1 MGENGPPVGMG
12 LRGYPQALPRP
23 LVDAL
28 LGCASRGAQTS
39 SSRTTRSACS
49 RASTSV
55 KRRWVGPLIHSSRCR
70 LGSRGPSS
78 GHSSPP
84 ISAATWAST
93 CDPRRA
99 RSALRP
105 VPYANSKGVPSAC
118 ARAGAAIPARYH
130 PASCVRPSID
140 SSRPRGEETLL
151 DREKLYELVWS
162 IPMALALVDR
172 RRTMSRNA
180 KQNKY
185 IREDERMRAQ
195 AVAARD

>member
-1 MGENGPPVGMG
+1 M
-12 LRGYPQALPRP
+12 
-23 LVDAL
+23 DAL
-28 LGCASRGAQTS
+28 LGCTRRGAQTP
-39 SSRTTRSACS
+39 SSRSTRSACS
-49 RASTSV
+49 LASISV
-55 KRRWVGPLIHSSRCR
+55 KRRWVGRLIHSSRCR

-84 ISAATWAST
+84 ISAATSAST

-118 ARAGAAIPARYH
+118 ARAGAAVPARYH

-140 SSRPRGEETLL
+140 SSTPRAEETLL

-162 IPMALALVDR
+162 VPMALALLDR

-180 KQNKY
+180 KRNTQL
-185 IREDERMRAQ
+185 RVDERMRAQ
-195 AVAARD
+195 AVAARN